1 MSGLLSIV
9 LTILKIIVFLLLAVL
24 GIVLLILLLVLLV
37 PLRWQGRG
45 SWEEK
50 PEGTLRITWLFHLL
64 SVQLSYQ
71 ETFEWSV
78 RLLGIAVLKSEEEEP
93 EEKDYEPEE
102 EDFELSVQEIS
113 KPEPVLAERKEKAV
127 SEPKRI
133 EPMPMPEKKAKKASK
148 KAAKENEKKEFW
160 LKRKFSSIKK
170 AGQRTLLQWKEKLQ
184 RGKERWDSVS
194 DFLSNETNQKTFRLL
209 KRQLYRLLKHLFPKK
224 IQGNVTFGLEDPYT
238 MGQILSAAA
247 FLYPFYAERV
257 TVVPVFDETVFRGN
271 LQMKGRV
278 RIGTLLC
285 LAGRMLLHKNFRTL
299 VKKILNRGGKKDGR

>member
-9 LTILKIIVFLLLAVL
+9 LTILKIIGFLLLAVL
-24 GIVLLILLLVLLV
+24 GIVLLLLLLVLLV

-50 PEGTLRITWLFHLL
+50 PEGILNITWLFHLL

-71 ETFEWSV
+71 ETFEWSI
-78 RLLGIAVLKSEEEEP
+78 RLLGIAVLKSEEEES
-93 EEKDYEPEE
+93 EEKDCEPEE
-102 EDFELSVQEIS
+102 AEENFELSVQELS
-113 KPEPVLAERKEKAV
+113 KPEPVLAERKEKEI
-127 SEPKRI
+127 SEQKRT
-133 EPMPMPEKKAKKASK
+133 EPLPLLEKKAP
-148 KAAKENEKKEFW
+148 KENEKKEFW
-160 LKRKFSSIKK
+160 LKRKLSLIKK

-184 RGKERWDSVS
+184 RGKARWDSVS
-194 DFLSNETNQKTFRLL
+194 DFLSNEANQKTFRLL

-257 TVVPVFDETVFRGN
+257 TVVPVFDEAVFCGN

-285 LAGRMLLHKNFRTL
+285 LAGRMLLDKNFRTL